1 MKILVHITRILF
13 GLTFIFSGFVK
24 GIDPWG
30 SAYKFTDYFNAMG
43 LESLLWAAFPLGVIL
58 AFAEFAIGIA
68 FLALY
73 FLFRWI
79 LADYSF
85 DFIGNYS
92 IWIYILVVA
101 AAGFIYG
108 FFVTYGKFWKKL
120 KEKE

>member
-1 MKILVHITRILF
+1 MFNKKVINYP
-13 GLTFIFSGFVK
+13 GFWKSV
-24 GIDPWG
+24 
-30 SAYKFTDYFNAMG
+30 
-43 LESLLWAAFPLGVIL
+43 V
-58 AFAEFAIGIA
+58 AIGIA
-68 FLALY
+68 FLVLY

-85 DFIGNYS
+85 DFIGDYS
-92 IWIYILVVA
+92 IWIYVLVVA